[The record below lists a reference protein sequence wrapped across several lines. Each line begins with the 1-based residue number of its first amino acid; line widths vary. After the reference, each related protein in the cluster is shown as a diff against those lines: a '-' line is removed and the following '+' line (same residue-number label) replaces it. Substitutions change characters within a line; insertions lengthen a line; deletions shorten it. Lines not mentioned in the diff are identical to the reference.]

1 MDNNAVKTRKIL
13 IVVGAVIGVALLSLV
28 LLFLGK
34 LNNAEVKIRVT
45 PLVAKVKI
53 GEKEYGADETVSI
66 AAGEY
71 NAEISAEGFET
82 KTVKFTALAGKTS
95 ELSAFLEPTD
105 PDSTY
110 YNDNQADS
118 MIKGEIKAKEI
129 YETMQRLREEH
140 PILKRLPI
148 KVDRFNSDYSV
159 RIKYTV
165 SYTVD
170 ENNEV
175 IILVKDYT
183 KYGLEAIKKEVEKKG
198 STFDN
203 CKVDYQDLSIELQ
216 NGKAF

>member
-1 MDNNAVKTRKIL
+1 MDNNAVKTKKIL
-13 IVVGAVIGVALLSLV
+13 VVIGAVVGVVLLGLV

-34 LNNAEVKIRVT
+34 LNNAEVRIRVT
-45 PLVAKVKI
+45 PLAAKVKI
-53 GEKEYGADETVSI
+53 GEKEYGSNETISI
-66 AAGEY
+66 GAGEY
-71 NAEISAEGFET
+71 NVEISADGFET
-82 KTVKFTALAGKTS
+82 KTMKFTAVARKTT

-148 KVDRFNSDYSV
+148 TVDKFNSDYSV

-170 ENNEV
+170 ENNEL

-183 KYGLEAIKKEVEKKG
+183 KYGLEAIKKEVEKRG
-198 STFDN
+198 STFDG
-203 CKVDYQDLSIELQ
+203 CKVEYQDLSVELE
-216 NGKAF
+216 NGHAF